1 MITLG
6 IDVSKAKID
15 CCIFP
20 SGLTGKR
27 KTKRFDNAQSGFVKL
42 VKWLTELDVN
52 LSDTRA
58 VMEATSVYHENLAHF
73 LYDMELTICIAN
85 PARVRAFS
93 KGLSMLNKTDKAD
106 SEALVYYANT
116 VKLATWQPEKENVR
130 ILKALINRYA
140 VIEEDLQREKNR
152 LEKAQST
159 QTFPQVLLS
168 INIRIQQ
175 LEQEIIRLDETI
187 SSHVNG
193 DSELKND
200 LALLTTIPA
209 VGRKTG

>member
-85 PARVRAFS
+85 PARVRAFA
-93 KGLSMLNKTDKAD
+93 KGLSMLSVHD
-106 SEALVYYANT
+106 
-116 VKLATWQPEKENVR
+116 
-130 ILKALINRYA
+130 
-140 VIEEDLQREKNR
+140 KNR
-152 LEKAQST
+152 
-159 QTFPQVLLS
+159 
-168 INIRIQQ
+168 
-175 LEQEIIRLDETI
+175 
-187 SSHVNG
+187 
-193 DSELKND
+193 
-200 LALLTTIPA
+200 
-209 VGRKTG
+209 